1 MAWEVKEMTE
11 GGGGAAHAGVW
22 WGDLMTAV
30 GHASVQGCLEFR
42 KSMQRM
48 DFRREFSAIFSVGGV

>member
-1 MAWEVKEMTE
+1 MAWDVKEMTE

-48 DFRREFSAIFSVGGV
+48 NFRWE